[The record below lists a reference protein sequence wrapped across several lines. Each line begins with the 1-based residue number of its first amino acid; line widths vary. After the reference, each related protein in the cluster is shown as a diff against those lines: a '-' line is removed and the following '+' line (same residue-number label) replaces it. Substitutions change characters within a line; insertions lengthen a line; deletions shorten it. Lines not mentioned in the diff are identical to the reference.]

1 MATYQRP
8 LPLYPPWR
16 AAPIAA
22 LLSGA
27 RGYFPPEGGAA
38 LGRRAADAGAR
49 PGSGRAPFAH
59 AASMSRRRG
68 SLPCWFGRWSLKRMN
83 KEGATI
89 LLVEQS
95 LDVALAR
102 ASYVYIVDPGRDVR
116 REGTTKAM
124 RDRTPPGVVS
134 MAATTRSIQCGAIRP
149 FPIGLMKALCATSPL
164 SATAARRFGGSSP
177 KSLPNSVVRK
187 VRGRPAFE

>member
-1 MATYQRP
+1 
-8 LPLYPPWR
+8 
-16 AAPIAA
+16 
-22 LLSGA
+22 
-27 RGYFPPEGGAA
+27 
-38 LGRRAADAGAR
+38 
-49 PGSGRAPFAH
+49 
-59 AASMSRRRG
+59 MSRRRG

-95 LDVALAR
+95 LDVALAL
-102 ASYVYIVDPGRDVR
+102 ASYVYIVDQGRDVR

-124 RDRTPPGVVS
+124 RDRRPPGVVS
-134 MAATTRSIQCGAIRP
+134 MAATTRSIRS

-164 SATAARRFGGSSP
+164 SATAARRFGASSP